1 MLYDELTLWTLG
13 PGEHVTLR
21 MPVHDADRL
30 LTRIREATIEQA
42 QEVIDKQIRVAHEI
56 ASLLGETTAETKVQL
71 SRMIEVI
78 RGREN
83 GSEPGR

>member
-1 MLYDELTLWTLG
+1 M
-13 PGEHVTLR
+13 
-21 MPVHDADRL
+21 M
-30 LTRIREATIEQA
+30 RIREATIEQA

-78 RGREN
+78 RGRGN